1 MNLEVARL
9 LLKASGLAIDTAE
22 DGIQA
27 IRMARETTYAA
38 ILMDVQMPRLDGLE
52 ATQQIRMIPGWAAVP
67 IIAVTANAFVEDKS
81 HCINAGMN
89 DFLIKPFE
97 PELLYSTLL
106 KWLDESASASQP

>member
-1 MNLEVARL
+1 MARL